1 MIKNENIIDNHADW
15 LTIKEASQ
23 ISGYSTTKIRK
34 WVDDRIINS
43 EKMGVA
49 KVNIQELFDYIAKIE
64 ESKKKEIPLSF
75 IPSRDESFKFLDSY
89 NNPYMTMVN
98 PNRYTTLHKYAISN
112 RGTCINLKK
121 TEEVETSKDSNG
133 YPQVS
138 LRYCRR
144 NQSVCL
150 HRLVAYLWCPNGK
163 YKTEVHHIYGTDK
176 ENNDANNLIWLT
188 PEEHDLA
195 ERLKKGNPKLY
206 HLFIERMKRDN
217 AWTEDIRVIAHPEYN
232 PDEKFI
238 YWMYITVKGYEMLQ
252 SGMPW
257 SEIPSSEIRAEVADL
272 KYKTKRRKNV
282 ELPQPK
288 NNKNQKSTV

>member
-1 MIKNENIIDNHADW
+1 MKDTIKNQNTASTSKENTEW
-15 LTIKEASQ
+15 CTIKEAHE
-23 ISGYSTTKIRK
+23 ISGYSTTKIRE
-34 WVDDRIINS
+34 WVDNGFIKSIKD
-43 EKMGVA
+43 GVT
-49 KVNIQELFDYIAKIE
+49 KVNINDLFEHIAKNE
-64 ESKKKEIPLSF
+64 ESSKKETPLSF

-121 TEEVETSKDSNG
+121 TEKVATSKDSNG

-188 PEEHDLA
+188 PQEHDLA
-195 ERLKKGNPKLY
+195 ERLKKSNPKLY

-238 YWMYITVKGYEMLQ
+238 YWVYITVKGYEMLQ
-252 SGMPW
+252 NGMMW

-272 KYKTKRRKNV
+272 KYKTKGRTNI
-282 ELPQPK
+282 EL
-288 NNKNQKSTV
+288 S

>member
-1 MIKNENIIDNHADW
+1 MKDTIKNQNTASTSKENTEW
-15 LTIKEASQ
+15 CTIKEAHE
-23 ISGYSTTKIRK
+23 ISGYSTTKIREWLDNGFIK
-34 WVDDRIINS
+34 SIKD
-43 EKMGVA
+43 GVT
-49 KVNIQELFDYIAKIE
+49 KVNINDLFEHIAKNE
-64 ESKKKEIPLSF
+64 ESRKKEIPLSF

-121 TEEVETSKDSNG
+121 MEKVATSKASNG

-195 ERLKKGNPKLY
+195 ERLKKSNPKLY

-217 AWTEDIRVIAHPEYN
+217 EWTEDIRVIAHPEYK

-252 SGMPW
+252 SGKQW
-257 SEIPSSEIRAEVADL
+257 SEIPSSEIRSEVADL
-272 KYKTKRRKNV
+272 KYKTKGRKNI
-282 ELPQPK
+282 ELP
-288 NNKNQKSTV
+288 